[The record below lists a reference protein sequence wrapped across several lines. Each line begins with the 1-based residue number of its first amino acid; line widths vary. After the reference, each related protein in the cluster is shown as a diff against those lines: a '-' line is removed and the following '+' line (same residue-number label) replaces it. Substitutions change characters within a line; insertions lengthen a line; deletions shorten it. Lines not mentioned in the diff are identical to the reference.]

1 MMQALQRTQ
10 QRHAKSKQ
18 EHRPPKTKRTQANKN
33 TARKR
38 MHTREQ
44 TKHQHTCFSAASRR
58 AHSETTTCAVGLRQR
73 MKGRQRV
80 ARKQE
85 HHRTQHNKTHAHTR
99 EQTKHQHTCFSA
111 RTLRWDRKRAVG
123 LRKRTKAQQKV
134 SEHETL
140 GRHEQKHETP
150 GEQKHETLG
159 RTSTRTRTRTRTRT
173 SVFAKF
179 HRRAH
184 IRRPKAI
191 RTDVDNHGGRIDR
204 F

>member
-33 TARKR
+33 TATKR
-38 MHTREQ
+38 M
-44 TKHQHTCFSAASRR
+44 
-58 AHSETTTCAVGLRQR
+58 
-73 MKGRQRV
+73 
-80 ARKQE
+80 
-85 HHRTQHNKTHAHTR
+85 HTR

-159 RTSTRTRTRTRTRT
+159 RTSTRTRTRTRT

-179 HRRAH
+179 HLCGMVSIDTRDFRDK
-184 IRRPKAI
+184 IRRMEPLSRVGVGMSKCQRPPNA
-191 RTDVDNHGGRIDR
+191 RCSPSASV
-204 F
+204 